1 MNIKPEY
8 IFETS
13 WEICNKIGGIYTV
26 ISTKAKTIVDKF
38 NDNYILIGPDVWK
51 ETTDN
56 PDFIEDASLFT
67 DWKAKAWEEGLKV
80 RTGRW
85 NIEGKPIVILVDFTP
100 LFTKK
105 DEIFGHF
112 WETYKLDSLSGEW
125 DYIESAMFGYAAG
138 QVVES
143 FSAHNIPQQNNIVAH
158 FHEWMTGA
166 GVLYLKNKVPQ
177 ISTAFTTHATVL
189 GRSIAGNGFPLYEN
203 IEQYQPDRI
212 ARDFNVTSKHSM
224 ELLSATEAD
233 IFTTVSQITAVECK
247 QFFGVEPH
255 IITTNGFEEGF
266 VPKGKLFDK
275 KRKAARK
282 KALQIA
288 TEHTG
293 VSYDDDTLLILT
305 SGRYEYI
312 NKGIDLF
319 IRALNEI
326 QESES
331 ISKKIVAFITVPGA
345 HNKPVT
351 SENGEFHGINKF
363 LTHNL
368 NYPEHDPILNELSQH
383 GITND
388 ANNNVH
394 IIFAPVYLDGKDG
407 VINLP
412 YYDFL
417 IGFDLSV
424 FPSYYEPWGYTPLES
439 VAFKIPTI
447 TTNFA
452 GFGDWVRNNFKLTQ
466 NSVAVIERHEG
477 KGSRATKE
485 IKDNILSFAKLSSHL
500 EIRKETNKVLKK
512 ALWKQMADNYFNAWE
527 LAVGKS
533 DKRKSKL
540 PAKKYTETLKIDAV
554 INSDRPEWKK
564 ILVQNKL
571 PNKLKPLKELAYNL
585 WWSWNYEATNMFAD
599 IDPTKWEK
607 LENNPVRLVESLSK
621 EDIDRLENNT
631 AFIKRLDKVYSSF
644 KNYMQ
649 KADDKPDE
657 MVAYFSMEYGLHNT
671 LKIFSGGLGI
681 LAGDYLKQASDSN
694 KNMIA
699 VGLLYRYG
707 YFKQELSIFGDQQ
720 ARYQAQKFTQLPIIP
735 VRQASGE
742 WVTVRVALPGRT
754 VTAKVWQVNVG
765 RIPLYLLDSDTET
778 NSHEDKGITAQLYG
792 GDNEHRLKQEIL
804 LGIGGVRL
812 INSIGLEPT
821 IFHSNEGHS
830 AFSGLERVKNMM
842 ENHNIDFQI
851 ARELVRANTLFTTHT
866 PVPAGHDAFEEHL
879 MRAYLSH
886 FSDIYNISWD
896 QFMALGRHNIYNSH
910 EKFSMSL
917 LATSLSQEI
926 NGVSKIHGRVSREM
940 FSSLY
945 PGYFADEL
953 HIGYVTNGVHYF
965 TWTDEVWQKLYKE
978 NFDKDF
984 ESNQSDQNAWK
995 NILNVSD
1002 EKIWKTRLELKKKLV
1017 VEIKKKL
1024 KTDLTKRQE
1033 SPSII
1038 LDSISSITEDTLIVG
1053 FARRFATYKRAHLL
1067 FTDIERLSKLVNNKE
1082 KPIIFIFSG
1091 KAHPNDKAGQDLI
1104 KRIVEIS
1111 KMKDFIGKILFLENY
1126 DMISGKLLTSSVDI
1140 WLNTPTRPLEASGTS
1155 GEKAVMNGVAN
1166 FSVLDGWWAEGY
1178 KPEAGWAIEESKTFA
1193 NQQFQDELDA
1203 QIIYNTF
1210 ENEIAE
1216 KYYDKDKE
1224 GVSSRWVSYIKNTI
1238 AEVAPNFTMQR
1249 MIEDYYKNFYS
1260 RLFSRRN
1267 ELYTNGFK
1275 PAKELVTWK
1284 NKVHNAWEK
1293 ISLDSLIVP
1302 DADNKPL
1309 EFGKHFSAEITLN
1322 IPELDPTDIGAEIVM
1337 GNKVNEEVKKIA
1349 FKSQLKLI
1357 NSEAGKATFK
1367 CEFPLEHTG
1376 VYDYAFRIFPTNKLL
1391 RYRMDFPLIKWI

>member
-1 MNIKPEY
+1 
-8 IFETS
+8 
-13 WEICNKIGGIYTV
+13 
-26 ISTKAKTIVDKF
+26 
-38 NDNYILIGPDVWK
+38 
-51 ETTDN
+51 
-56 PDFIEDASLFT
+56 
-67 DWKAKAWEEGLKV
+67 
-80 RTGRW
+80 
-85 NIEGKPIVILVDFTP
+85 
-100 LFTKK
+100 
-105 DEIFGHF
+105 
-112 WETYKLDSLSGEW
+112 
-125 DYIESAMFGYAAG
+125 
-138 QVVES
+138 
-143 FSAHNIPQQNNIVAH
+143 
-158 FHEWMTGA
+158 
-166 GVLYLKNKVPQ
+166 
-177 ISTAFTTHATVL
+177 
-189 GRSIAGNGFPLYEN
+189 
-203 IEQYQPDRI
+203 
-212 ARDFNVTSKHSM
+212 
-224 ELLSATEAD
+224 
-233 IFTTVSQITAVECK
+233 
-247 QFFGVEPH
+247 
-255 IITTNGFEEGF
+255 
-266 VPKGKLFDK
+266 
-275 KRKAARK
+275 
-282 KALQIA
+282 
-288 TEHTG
+288 
-293 VSYDDDTLLILT
+293 LT
-305 SGRYEYI
+305 
-312 NKGIDLF
+312 
-319 IRALNEI
+319 
-326 QESES
+326 
-331 ISKKIVAFITVPGA
+331 
-345 HNKPVT
+345 
-351 SENGEFHGINKF
+351 
-363 LTHNL
+363 
-368 NYPEHDPILNELSQH
+368 
-383 GITND
+383 
-388 ANNNVH
+388 
-394 IIFAPVYLDGKDG
+394 
-407 VINLP
+407 
-412 YYDFL
+412 
-417 IGFDLSV
+417 V

-439 VAFKIPTI
+439 IAFKIPTI

-452 GFGDWVRNNFKLTQ
+452 GFGDWVRENFKLTQ

-477 KGSRATKE
+477 RGEKATEE
-485 IKDNILSFAKLSSHL
+485 IKENIISFARLSSHT
-500 EIRKETNKVLKK
+500 EIRKETKKVLKK
-512 ALWKQMADNYFNAWE
+512 ALWKQMADNYFNSWE
-527 LAVGKS
+527 LAVSKS
-533 DKRKSKL
+533 ASRKNTI

-554 INSDRPEWKK
+554 MNSERPEWKK
-564 ILVQNKL
+564 ILVQNIL
-571 PNKLKPLKELAYNL
+571 PEALKPLKELAYNL
-585 WWSWNYEATNMFAD
+585 WWSWNYEATNMFAE
-599 IDPTKWEK
+599 IDSNKWK
-607 LENNPVRLVESLSK
+607 SLENNPVRLVESLSK
-621 EDIDRLENNT
+621 EDIERLENDQV
-631 AFIKRLDKVYSSF
+631 FIERLNKVYSNF
-644 KNYMQ
+644 KSYMQ

-735 VRQASGE
+735 VRQSSGE
-742 WVTVRVALPGRT
+742 WLTVRVALPGRT
-754 VTAKVWQVNVG
+754 VSAKVWQVNVG
-765 RIPLYLLDSDTET
+765 RIPLYLLDTDIEA
-778 NSHEDKGITAQLYG
+778 NNYEDKGITAQLYG

-812 INSIGLEPT
+812 INSIGVDPT
-821 IFHSNEGHS
+821 IYHSNEGHS

-886 FSDIYNISWD
+886 FSELFKISWD
-896 QFMALGRHNIYNSH
+896 QFMAMGRHNISNSH

-917 LATSLSQEI
+917 LATGLSQEI

-965 TWTDEVWQKLYKE
+965 TWTDEIWQKLYKE

-984 ESNQSDQNAWK
+984 ESNQSDPNAWK
-995 NILNVSD
+995 NILDISD
-1002 EKIWKTRLELKKKLV
+1002 DKIWKTRIELKKKLV

-1024 KTDLTKRQE
+1024 KNDLTKRQE

-1038 LDSISSITEDTLIVG
+1038 LDSIASITEDTLIVG

-1067 FTDIERLSKLVNNKE
+1067 FTDTERLSKLVNNKE

-1091 KAHPNDKAGQDLI
+1091 KAHPHDKAGQDLI

-1111 KMKDFIGKILFLENY
+1111 KMKEFIGKILFLENY

-1216 KYYDKDKE
+1216 KYYDKNKS

-1238 AEVAPNFTMQR
+1238 ANVAPHFTMQR

-1260 RLFSRRN
+1260 RLFERRN
-1267 ELYTNGFK
+1267 EIYTNDLA
-1275 PAKELVTWK
+1275 PAKELVIWK
-1284 NKVHNAWEK
+1284 NKVQNAWDN
-1293 ISLDSLIVP
+1293 ISLDTLIVP

-1309 EFGKHFSAEITLN
+1309 EFGKHFAAEITLN
-1322 IPELDPTDIGAEIVM
+1322 IPGLDPTDIGAEIVM
-1337 GNKVNEEVKKIA
+1337 GNKVNEEVKKIT
-1349 FKSQLKLI
+1349 FKSQLKLMA
-1357 NSEAGKATFK
+1357 SEEGKAKFK

-1376 VYDYAFRIFPTNKLL
+1376 VYDYAFRIFPTNSLL

>member
-1 MNIKPEY
+1 MNIAPEY

-38 NDNYILIGPDVWK
+38 HDNYILIGPDVWK
-51 ETTDN
+51 ETTNN
-56 PDFIEDASLFT
+56 PDFIEDDALFA
-67 DWKAKAWEEGLKV
+67 DWKIKAWEEGLKV
-80 RTGRW
+80 RIGRW
-85 NIEGKPIVILVDFTP
+85 NIEGSPIVILVDFTP
-100 LFTKK
+100 LYPKK
-105 DEIFGHF
+105 DEIFTHF
-112 WETYKLDSLSGEW
+112 WETYKLDSLHGEW

-138 QVVES
+138 QIVES
-143 FSAHNIPQQNNIVAH
+143 FTNHKLPQQSNIVAH

-166 GVLYLKNKVPQ
+166 GILYLKNKAPQ

-189 GRSIAGNGFPLYEN
+189 GRSIAGNGYPLYEN

-224 ELLSATEAD
+224 ESLSAKKAD
-233 IFTTVSQITAVECK
+233 VFTTVSQITAKECK
-247 QFFGVEPH
+247 QFFGIEPH
-255 IITTNGFEEGF
+255 IITTNGFEEDF
-266 VPKGKLFDK
+266 VPKGKQFDK
-275 KRKAARK
+275 KRKAARNR
-282 KALQIA
+282 ALEIA

-293 VSYDDDTLLILT
+293 VSYDNDTLLIIS

-319 IRALNEI
+319 IRALSDI
-326 QESES
+326 QKERK
-331 ISKKIVAFITVPGA
+331 ISKNIVVFITVPGG
-345 HNKPVT
+345 HGKPVVP
-351 SENGEFHGINKF
+351 ENGNYYGNNKF
-363 LTHNL
+363 LTHEL
-368 NYPEHDPILNELSQH
+368 HHPDYDPILNEIAKC
-383 GITND
+383 GFTND
-388 ANNNVH
+388 AESNVH
-394 IIFAPVYLDGKDG
+394 IIFAPVYLDGNDG
-407 VINLP
+407 VINLS

-417 IGFDLSV
+417 IGFDLSA

-439 VAFKIPTI
+439 VAFRIPTI

-452 GFGDWVRNNFKLTQ
+452 GFGDWVSNNFKLAHS
-466 NSVAVIERHEG
+466 SVAVIERHEG
-477 KGSRATKE
+477 KGERATQKIKE
-485 IKDNILSFAKLSSHL
+485 NILSFAKLTSHV
-500 EIRKETNKVLKK
+500 EIRKETKKVLKK

-527 LAVGKS
+527 LAVTKS
-533 DKRKSKL
+533 DKRKSTI
-540 PAKKYTETLKIDAV
+540 PAKTYTETLKIDAMV
-554 INSDRPEWKK
+554 NSERPEWKK

-571 PNKLKPLKELAYNL
+571 PMVLKPLKELAYNL
-585 WWSWNYEATNMFAD
+585 WWSWNYEATNMFAE
-599 IDPTKWEK
+599 IDPASWKA
-607 LENNPVRLVESLSK
+607 LEFNPVRLVESLSK
-621 EDIDRLENNT
+621 EDIDRLENDQN
-631 AFIKRLDKVYSSF
+631 FIKQLNKVYSNFSS
-644 KNYMQ
+644 YMK
-649 KADDKPDE
+649 KAEEKPDE

-694 KNMIA
+694 KNLIA

-720 ARYQAQKFTQLPIIP
+720 AQYQAQKFTQLPIIP
-735 VRQASGE
+735 VRDSSGE
-742 WVTVRVALPGRT
+742 WITVRVAFPGRT

-765 RIPLYLLDSDTET
+765 RIPLYLLDTDIDS
-778 NSHEDKGITAQLYG
+778 NSNEDKGITAQLYG

-804 LGIGGVRL
+804 LGIGGIRCV
-812 INSIGLEPT
+812 NSIGLQPT

-842 ENHNIDFQI
+842 EDNNIDFQI
-851 ARELVRANTLFTTHT
+851 ASELVRANTLFTTHT

-879 MRAYLSH
+879 MRAYLSQ
-886 FSDIYNISWD
+886 FSDIFNISWE
-896 QFMALGRHNIYNSH
+896 QFMALGRHNISNAH

-945 PGYFADEL
+945 PGYFAEEL

-965 TWTDEVWQKLYKE
+965 TWTDELWQRLYKDT
-978 NFDKDF
+978 FDTDF
-984 ESNQSDQNAWK
+984 ESNQSDQDAWK

-1002 EKIWKTRLELKKKLV
+1002 EHIWKTRLALKKKLV
-1017 VEIKKKL
+1017 VEIKEKL
-1024 KTDLTKRQE
+1024 KYDLTKRQE

-1038 LDSISSITEDTLIVG
+1038 LESIASIKEDTLIVG

-1067 FTDIERLSKLVNNKE
+1067 FTDTERLSRLVNNKE

-1111 KMKDFIGKILFLENY
+1111 KMKEFIGKILFLENY

-1178 KPEAGWAIEESKTFA
+1178 KEGAGWAIEESKTFA

-1216 KYYDKDKE
+1216 KYYDKNDAGISEK
-1224 GVSSRWVSYIKNTI
+1224 WVSYIKNTI
-1238 AEVAPNFTMQR
+1238 AEVAPHFTMQR

-1260 RLFSRRN
+1260 RLFDRRN
-1267 ELYTNGFK
+1267 ELYSNEFAN
-1275 PAKELVTWK
+1275 AKSLVEWK
-1284 NKVHNAWEK
+1284 NKVSNLWED

-1322 IPELDPTDIGAEIVM
+1322 IPGLDPTDIGAEIVM
-1337 GNKVNEEVKKIA
+1337 GNKVDGEVKKIT

-1357 NSEAGKATFK
+1357 SSDMGKAKFK

-1376 VYDYAFRIFPTNKLL
+1376 VYDYAFRIFPTNSLL
-1391 RYRMDFPLIKWI
+1391 RYRMDFPLVKWI